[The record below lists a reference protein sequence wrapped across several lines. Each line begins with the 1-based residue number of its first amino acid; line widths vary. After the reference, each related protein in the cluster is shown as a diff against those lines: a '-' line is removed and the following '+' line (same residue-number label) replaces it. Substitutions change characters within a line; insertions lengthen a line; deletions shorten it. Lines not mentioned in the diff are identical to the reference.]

1 MKRINSIYR
10 IFVLFL
16 LISSG
21 SFLILYWYGTTNLKV
36 SLQRVAKIQMEYSFD
51 QLEQKI
57 KEIELESNSILTRE
71 ETKQLQV
78 AIVDNEDIY
87 NYVMNV
93 KTLREIFLERQKENS
108 GMAEFILY
116 WPEEGR
122 VLSSM
127 TKYGVKETLL
137 EKIRKEQKDVQW
149 LIDENEVYYCHKYE
163 TKWAENDDEPY
174 LIIRMERDWL
184 YRIKNMASGFDGGG
198 TLCLYGNE
206 ESLFPVD
213 SEGKQIQDKM
223 KELDVEPGMQEL
235 HIKKGRYQVVISSI
249 AENGLMLVTYYPLSK
264 MLLPVNNMTHITGG
278 LLLVALLIGAL
289 YLKMYNRNILLQ
301 LNMLTYK
308 LKRVEDGD
316 LTTQITELPD
326 NEFYYVF
333 DQFNHMIVRMN
344 ELFDETLKEQELRM
358 QAELEQLQLQINPH
372 FLYNSL
378 SYIVTV
384 AEEPD
389 AVRSM
394 AVHLSRYYRY
404 CTQKKMITTIKEEV
418 SYAKAYLEIMAM
430 RKRIRYTINMP
441 KEIGELP
448 IIPLILEPLIENAIE
463 HGLEGCES
471 AKQIE
476 IEIGWTPSR
485 AVMFAISDDG
495 EGMTKEQIAALK
507 ERISRKERKEE
518 ESVGLWNV
526 NQRLI
531 NYYSKSAA
539 LGFRRSRWGGLTVYF
554 TIRPERKEEIVEG
567 KIESNASINRR

>member
-16 LISSG
+16 IIIVG
-21 SFLILYWYGTTNLKV
+21 SFLILYWYSSANLKV

-51 QLEQKI
+51 QLDQKV
-57 KEIELESNSILTRE
+57 KEIELEASAVLASEDMKL
-71 ETKQLQV
+71 LQV
-78 AIVDNEDIY
+78 AIVDQEDIY
-87 NYVMNV
+87 SYVMKV
-93 KTLREIFLERQKENS
+93 KTMQQIFQKKQKTNS
-108 GMAEFILY
+108 GMAEFVLY
-116 WPEEGR
+116 WPKTQKMVSSSSIYGSTGIKEKK
-122 VLSSM
+122 VLNN
-127 TKYGVKETLL
+127 L
-137 EKIRKEQKDVQW
+137 KDGKW
-149 LIDENEVYYCHKYE
+149 IISENEIYFCKKYE
-163 TKWAENDDEPY
+163 TKWAEDDDEPY

-198 TLCLYGNE
+198 TLCLYDDKQ
-206 ESLFPVD
+206 SLFPVN
-213 SEGKQIQDKM
+213 SESAQIQGKM
-223 KELDVEPGMQEL
+223 KELDNEPGMQEL
-235 HIKKGRYQVVISSI
+235 SIENGRYQVVTSDI
-249 AENGLMLVTYYPLSK
+249 AKNGLTLVTYYPLSK
-264 MLLPVNNMTHITGG
+264 MLLPVNNITYITGAV
-278 LLLVALLIGAL
+278 LSVALLLGAL
-289 YLKMYNRNILLQ
+289 YLLMYNRNILMQ

-316 LTTQITELPD
+316 WTTQITQLPD

-333 DQFNHMIVRMN
+333 DQFNHMIIHMN
-344 ELFDETLKEQELRM
+344 ELFNETLKEQELRM

-389 AVRSM
+389 AVRGM

-418 SYAKAYLEIMAM
+418 SYAKSYLEIMAM
-430 RKRIRYTINMP
+430 RKRIRYTIEMP

-476 IEIGWTPSR
+476 IEIDWTKNG
-485 AVMFAISDDG
+485 AVSFAISDDG
-495 EGMTKEQIAALK
+495 EGMTKEQVSALK

-539 LGFRRSRWGGLTVYF
+539 LGFKRSRWGGLTVYF
-554 TIRPERKEEIVEG
+554 MIRPEKKKEE
-567 KIESNASINRR
+567 ESDASIDCR

>member
-10 IFVLFL
+10 IFELFL
-16 LISSG
+16 IIIVG
-21 SFLILYWYGTTNLKV
+21 IFLILYWYSSANLKV

-51 QLEQKI
+51 QLDQKV
-57 KEIELESNSILTRE
+57 KEIELEASAVLASEDMKL
-71 ETKQLQV
+71 LQV
-78 AIVDNEDIY
+78 AIVDQEDIY
-87 NYVMNV
+87 SYVMKV
-93 KTLREIFLERQKENS
+93 KTMQQIFQEKQKTNS
-108 GMAEFILY
+108 GMAEFALY
-116 WPEEGR
+116 WPKTQKMVSSSSIYGSTGIKEKK
-122 VLSSM
+122 VLNN
-127 TKYGVKETLL
+127 L
-137 EKIRKEQKDVQW
+137 KDGKW
-149 LIDENEVYYCHKYE
+149 IISENEIYFCKKYE
-163 TKWAENDDEPY
+163 TKWAEDDDEPY

-198 TLCLYGNE
+198 TLCLYDDKQ
-206 ESLFPVD
+206 SLFPVN
-213 SEGKQIQDKM
+213 SESAQIQGKM
-223 KELDVEPGMQEL
+223 KELDNEPGMQEL
-235 HIKKGRYQVVISSI
+235 SIENGRYQVVTSDI
-249 AENGLMLVTYYPLSK
+249 AKNGLTLVTYYPLSK
-264 MLLPVNNMTHITGG
+264 MLLPVNNITYITGAV
-278 LLLVALLIGAL
+278 LSVALLLGAL
-289 YLKMYNRNILLQ
+289 YLLMYNRNILMQ

-316 LTTQITELPD
+316 LTTQITQLPD

-333 DQFNHMIVRMN
+333 DQFNHMIIRMN
-344 ELFDETLKEQELRM
+344 ELFNETLKEQELRM

-389 AVRSM
+389 AVRGM

-418 SYAKAYLEIMAM
+418 SYAKSYLEIMSM
-430 RKRIRYTINMP
+430 RKRIRYSIDMP
-441 KEIGELP
+441 RDIGELP

-476 IEIGWTPSR
+476 IVIGWTSDQD
-485 AVMFAISDDG
+485 VSFSISDDG
-495 EGMTKEQIAALK
+495 EGMTKEQVAALRK
-507 ERISRKERKEE
+507 RISKKERKEE

-531 NYYSKSAA
+531 NYYSKSAE
-539 LGFRRSRWGGLTVYF
+539 LGFKRSRWGGLTVYF
-554 TIRPERKEEIVEG
+554 TIRPERKAEIAEG
-567 KIESNASINRR
+567 GNRKQCRY

>member
-16 LISSG
+16 IIIVG
-21 SFLILYWYGTTNLKV
+21 SFLILYWYSSANLKV

-51 QLEQKI
+51 QLDQKV
-57 KEIELESNSILTRE
+57 KEIELEASAVLASEDMKL
-71 ETKQLQV
+71 LQV
-78 AIVDNEDIY
+78 AIVDQEDIY
-87 NYVMNV
+87 SYVMKV
-93 KTLREIFLERQKENS
+93 KTMQQIFQEKQKTNS
-108 GMAEFILY
+108 GMAEFALY
-116 WPEEGR
+116 WPKTQKMVSSSSIYGSTGIKEKK
-122 VLSSM
+122 VLNN
-127 TKYGVKETLL
+127 L
-137 EKIRKEQKDVQW
+137 KDGKW
-149 LIDENEVYYCHKYE
+149 IISENEIYFCKKYE
-163 TKWAENDDEPY
+163 TKWAEDDDEPY

-198 TLCLYGNE
+198 TLCLYDDKQ
-206 ESLFPVD
+206 SLFSVN
-213 SEGKQIQDKM
+213 SESAQIQGKM
-223 KELDVEPGMQEL
+223 KELDNEPGMHEL
-235 HIKKGRYQVVISSI
+235 SIENGRYQVVTSDI
-249 AENGLMLVTYYPLSK
+249 AKNGLTLVTYYPLSK
-264 MLLPVNNMTHITGG
+264 MLLPVNNITYITGAV
-278 LLLVALLIGAL
+278 LSVALLLGAL
-289 YLKMYNRNILLQ
+289 YLLMYNRNILMQ

-316 LTTQITELPD
+316 WTTQITQLPD

-333 DQFNHMIVRMN
+333 DQFNHMIIHMN
-344 ELFDETLKEQELRM
+344 ELFNETLKEQELRM

-389 AVRSM
+389 AVRGM

-404 CTQKKMITTIKEEV
+404 CTKKKMITTIKEEV
-418 SYAKAYLEIMAM
+418 SYARSYLEIMAM
-430 RKRIRYTINMP
+430 RKRIRYNIDMP
-441 KEIGELP
+441 QDIGELP

-476 IEIGWTPSR
+476 IVIGWAPSR
-485 AVMFAISDDG
+485 AVTFAISDDG

-554 TIRPERKEEIVEG
+554 TIQPERKAEIKEG
-567 KIESNASINRR
+567 K

>member
-10 IFVLFL
+10 IFELFL
-16 LISSG
+16 IIIVG
-21 SFLILYWYGTTNLKV
+21 SFLILYWYSSANLKV

-51 QLEQKI
+51 QLDQKV
-57 KEIELESNSILTRE
+57 KEIELEASAVLASEDMKL
-71 ETKQLQV
+71 LQV
-78 AIVDNEDIY
+78 AIVDQEDIY
-87 NYVMNV
+87 SYVMKV
-93 KTLREIFLERQKENS
+93 KTMQQIFQEKQKTNS
-108 GMAEFILY
+108 GMAEFALY
-116 WPEEGR
+116 WPKTQKMVSSSSIYGSTGIKEKK
-122 VLSSM
+122 VLNN
-127 TKYGVKETLL
+127 L
-137 EKIRKEQKDVQW
+137 KDGKW
-149 LIDENEVYYCHKYE
+149 IISENEIYFCKKYE
-163 TKWAENDDEPY
+163 TKWAEDDDEPY

-198 TLCLYGNE
+198 TLCLYDDKQ
-206 ESLFPVD
+206 SLFPVN
-213 SEGKQIQDKM
+213 SESAQIQGKM
-223 KELDVEPGMQEL
+223 KELDNEPGMQEL
-235 HIKKGRYQVVISSI
+235 SIENGRYQVVTSDI
-249 AENGLMLVTYYPLSK
+249 AKNGLTLVTYYPLSK
-264 MLLPVNNMTHITGG
+264 MLLPVNNITYITGAV
-278 LLLVALLIGAL
+278 LSVALLLGAL
-289 YLKMYNRNILLQ
+289 YLLMYNRNILMQ

-316 LTTQITELPD
+316 LTTQITQLPD

-333 DQFNHMIVRMN
+333 DQFNHMIIRMN
-344 ELFDETLKEQELRM
+344 ELFNETLKEQELRM

-389 AVRSM
+389 AVRGM

-418 SYAKAYLEIMAM
+418 SYAKSYLEIMSM
-430 RKRIRYTINMP
+430 RKRIRYSIDMP
-441 KEIGELP
+441 RDIGELP

-476 IEIGWTPSR
+476 IVIGWTSDQD
-485 AVMFAISDDG
+485 VSFSISDDG
-495 EGMTKEQIAALK
+495 EGMTKEQVAALRK
-507 ERISRKERKEE
+507 RISKKERKEE

-531 NYYSKSAA
+531 NYYSKSAE
-539 LGFRRSRWGGLTVYF
+539 LGFKRSRWGGLTVYF
-554 TIRPERKEEIVEG
+554 TIRPERKAEIAEG
-567 KIESNASINRR
+567 GNRKQCRY

>member
-16 LISSG
+16 IIIVG
-21 SFLILYWYGTTNLKV
+21 SFLILYWYSSANLKV

-51 QLEQKI
+51 QLDQKV
-57 KEIELESNSILTRE
+57 KEIELEASAVLASEDMKL
-71 ETKQLQV
+71 LQV
-78 AIVDNEDIY
+78 AIVDQEDIY
-87 NYVMNV
+87 SYVMKV
-93 KTLREIFLERQKENS
+93 KTMQQIFQEKQKTNS
-108 GMAEFILY
+108 GMAEFVLY
-116 WPEEGR
+116 WPKTQKMVSSSSIYGSTGIKEKK
-122 VLSSM
+122 VLNN
-127 TKYGVKETLL
+127 L
-137 EKIRKEQKDVQW
+137 KDGKW
-149 LIDENEVYYCHKYE
+149 IISENEIYFCKKYE
-163 TKWAENDDEPY
+163 TKWAEDDDEPY

-198 TLCLYGNE
+198 TLCLYDDKQ
-206 ESLFPVD
+206 SLFPVN
-213 SEGKQIQDKM
+213 SESAQIQGKM
-223 KELDVEPGMQEL
+223 KELDNEPGMQEL
-235 HIKKGRYQVVISSI
+235 SIENGRYQVVTSDI
-249 AENGLMLVTYYPLSK
+249 AKNGLTLVTYYPLSK
-264 MLLPVNNMTHITGG
+264 MLLPVNNITYITGAV
-278 LLLVALLIGAL
+278 LSVALLLGAL
-289 YLKMYNRNILLQ
+289 YLLMYNRNILMQ

-316 LTTQITELPD
+316 WTTQITQLPD

-333 DQFNHMIVRMN
+333 DQFNHMIIHMN
-344 ELFDETLKEQELRM
+344 ELFNETLKEQELRM

-389 AVRSM
+389 AVRGM

-418 SYAKAYLEIMAM
+418 SYAKSYLEIMAM
-430 RKRIRYTINMP
+430 RKRIRYTIEMP

-476 IEIGWTPSR
+476 IEIDWTKNG
-485 AVMFAISDDG
+485 AVSFAISDDG
-495 EGMTKEQIAALK
+495 EGMTKEQVSALK

-539 LGFRRSRWGGLTVYF
+539 LGFKRSRWGGLTVYF
-554 TIRPERKEEIVEG
+554 MIRPEKKKEE
-567 KIESNASINRR
+567 ESDASIDCR

>member
-16 LISSG
+16 IVIVG
-21 SFLILYWYGTTNLKV
+21 SFLILYWYSSANLKV

-51 QLEQKI
+51 QLDQKV
-57 KEIELESNSILTRE
+57 KEIELEASAVLASEDMKL
-71 ETKQLQV
+71 LQV
-78 AIVDNEDIY
+78 AIVDQEDIY
-87 NYVMNV
+87 SYVMKV
-93 KTLREIFLERQKENS
+93 KTMQQIFQEKQKTNS
-108 GMAEFILY
+108 GMAEFALY
-116 WPEEGR
+116 WPKTQKMVSSSSIYGSTGIKEKK
-122 VLSSM
+122 VLNN
-127 TKYGVKETLL
+127 L
-137 EKIRKEQKDVQW
+137 KDGKW
-149 LIDENEVYYCHKYE
+149 IISENEIYFCKKYE
-163 TKWAENDDEPY
+163 TKWAEDDDEPY

-198 TLCLYGNE
+198 TLCLYDDKQ
-206 ESLFPVD
+206 SLFPVN
-213 SEGKQIQDKM
+213 SESAQIQGKM
-223 KELDVEPGMQEL
+223 KELDNEPGMHEL
-235 HIKKGRYQVVISSI
+235 SIENGRYQVVTSDI
-249 AENGLMLVTYYPLSK
+249 AKNGLTLVTYYPLSK
-264 MLLPVNNMTHITGG
+264 MLLPVNNITYITGAV
-278 LLLVALLIGAL
+278 LSVALLLGAL
-289 YLKMYNRNILLQ
+289 YLLMYNRNILMQ

-316 LTTQITELPD
+316 WTTQITQLPD

-333 DQFNHMIVRMN
+333 DQFNHMN
-344 ELFDETLKEQELRM
+344 ELFNETLKEQELRM

-378 SYIVTV
+378 SYIVIV

-389 AVRSM
+389 AVRGM

-404 CTQKKMITTIKEEV
+404 CTKKKMITTIKEEV
-418 SYAKAYLEIMAM
+418 SYARSYLEIMAM
-430 RKRIRYTINMP
+430 RKRIRYNIDMP
-441 KEIGELP
+441 QDIGELP

-476 IEIGWTPSR
+476 IVIRWTSDQD
-485 AVMFAISDDG
+485 VSFSISDDG
-495 EGMTKEQIAALK
+495 EGMTKEQIAVLR

-531 NYYSKSAA
+531 NYYSKSAE
-539 LGFRRSRWGGLTVYF
+539 LGFKRSRWGGLTVYF
-554 TIRPERKEEIVEG
+554 TIRPERKAEIAEG
-567 KIESNASINRR
+567 KIENNAGINCR

>member
-16 LISSG
+16 IIIVG
-21 SFLILYWYGTTNLKV
+21 SFLILYWYSSANLKV
-36 SLQRVAKIQMEYSFD
+36 SLQRVVKIQMEYSFD
-51 QLEQKI
+51 QLDQKV
-57 KEIELESNSILTRE
+57 KEIELEASAVLASEDMKL
-71 ETKQLQV
+71 LQV
-78 AIVDNEDIY
+78 AIVDQEDIY
-87 NYVMNV
+87 SYVMKV
-93 KTLREIFLERQKENS
+93 KTMQQIFQEKQKTNS
-108 GMAEFILY
+108 GMAEFALY
-116 WPEEGR
+116 WPKTQKMVSSSSIYGSTGIKEKK
-122 VLSSM
+122 VLNN
-127 TKYGVKETLL
+127 L
-137 EKIRKEQKDVQW
+137 KDGKW
-149 LIDENEVYYCHKYE
+149 IISENEIYFCKKYE
-163 TKWAENDDEPY
+163 TKWAEDDDEPY

-198 TLCLYGNE
+198 TLCLYDDKQ
-206 ESLFPVD
+206 SLFPVN
-213 SEGKQIQDKM
+213 SESAQIQGKM
-223 KELDVEPGMQEL
+223 KELDNEPGMQEL
-235 HIKKGRYQVVISSI
+235 SIENGRYQVVTSDI
-249 AENGLMLVTYYPLSK
+249 AKNGLTLVTYYPLSK
-264 MLLPVNNMTHITGG
+264 MLLPVNNITYITGAV
-278 LLLVALLIGAL
+278 LSVALLLGAL
-289 YLKMYNRNILLQ
+289 YLLMYNRNILMQ

-316 LTTQITELPD
+316 WTTQITELPD

-384 AEEPD
+384 AEQPD

-418 SYAKAYLEIMAM
+418 SYAKSYLEIMAM
-430 RKRIRYTINMP
+430 RKRIRYTIEMP

-476 IEIGWTPSR
+476 IDWTKNG
-485 AVMFAISDDG
+485 AVSFAISDDG
-495 EGMTKEQIAALK
+495 EGMTKEQVSALK

-539 LGFRRSRWGGLTVYF
+539 LGFKRSRWGGLTVYF
-554 TIRPERKEEIVEG
+554 MIRPEKKKEE
-567 KIESNASINRR
+567 ESDASIDCR

>member
-16 LISSG
+16 IIIVG
-21 SFLILYWYGTTNLKV
+21 SFLILYWYSSANLKV

-51 QLEQKI
+51 QLDQKV
-57 KEIELESNSILTRE
+57 KEIELEASAVLASEDMKL
-71 ETKQLQV
+71 LQV
-78 AIVDNEDIY
+78 AIVDQEDIY
-87 NYVMNV
+87 SYVMKV
-93 KTLREIFLERQKENS
+93 KTMQQIFQEKQKTNS
-108 GMAEFILY
+108 GMAEFALY
-116 WPEEGR
+116 WPKTQKMVSSSSIYGSTGIKEKK
-122 VLSSM
+122 VLNN
-127 TKYGVKETLL
+127 L
-137 EKIRKEQKDVQW
+137 KDGKW
-149 LIDENEVYYCHKYE
+149 IISENEIYFCKKYE
-163 TKWAENDDEPY
+163 TKWAEDDDEPY

-198 TLCLYGNE
+198 TLCLYDDKQ
-206 ESLFPVD
+206 SLFPVN
-213 SEGKQIQDKM
+213 SESAQIQGKM
-223 KELDVEPGMQEL
+223 KELDNEPGMQEL
-235 HIKKGRYQVVISSI
+235 SIENGRYQVVTSDI
-249 AENGLMLVTYYPLSK
+249 AKNGLTLVTYYPLSK
-264 MLLPVNNMTHITGG
+264 MLLPVNNITYITGAV
-278 LLLVALLIGAL
+278 LSVALLLGAL
-289 YLKMYNRNILLQ
+289 YLLMYNRNILMQ

-316 LTTQITELPD
+316 WTTQITELPD

-333 DQFNHMIVRMN
+333 DQFNYMIVRMN

-384 AEEPD
+384 AEQPD

-418 SYAKAYLEIMAM
+418 SYAKSYLEIMAM
-430 RKRIRYTINMP
+430 RKRIRYTIEMP

-476 IEIGWTPSR
+476 IEIDWTKNG
-485 AVMFAISDDG
+485 AVSFAISDDG
-495 EGMTKEQIAALK
+495 EGMTKEQVSALK

-539 LGFRRSRWGGLTVYF
+539 LGFKRSRWGGLTVYF
-554 TIRPERKEEIVEG
+554 MIRPEKKKEE
-567 KIESNASINRR
+567 ESDASIDCR

>member
-10 IFVLFL
+10 IFMLFL
-16 LISSG
+16 IIIVG
-21 SFLILYWYGTTNLKV
+21 SFLILYWYSSANLKV

-51 QLEQKI
+51 QLDQKV
-57 KEIELESNSILTRE
+57 KEIELEASAVLASEDMKL
-71 ETKQLQV
+71 LQV
-78 AIVDNEDIY
+78 AIVDQEDIY
-87 NYVMNV
+87 SYVMKV
-93 KTLREIFLERQKENS
+93 KTMQQIFQEKQKTNS
-108 GMAEFILY
+108 GMAEFVLY
-116 WPEEGR
+116 WPKTQKMVSSSSIYGSTGIKEKK
-122 VLSSM
+122 VLNN
-127 TKYGVKETLL
+127 L
-137 EKIRKEQKDVQW
+137 KDGKW
-149 LIDENEVYYCHKYE
+149 IISENEIYFCKKYE
-163 TKWAENDDEPY
+163 TKWAEDDDEPY

-198 TLCLYGNE
+198 TLCLYDDKQ
-206 ESLFPVD
+206 SLFPVN
-213 SEGKQIQDKM
+213 SESAQIQGKM
-223 KELDVEPGMQEL
+223 KELDNEPGMQEL
-235 HIKKGRYQVVISSI
+235 SIENGRYQVVTSDI
-249 AENGLMLVTYYPLSK
+249 AKNGLTLVTYYPLSK
-264 MLLPVNNMTHITGG
+264 MLLPVNNITYITGAV
-278 LLLVALLIGAL
+278 LSVALLLGAL
-289 YLKMYNRNILLQ
+289 YLLMYNRNILMQ

-316 LTTQITELPD
+316 WTTQITQLPD

-333 DQFNHMIVRMN
+333 DQFNHMIIHMN
-344 ELFDETLKEQELRM
+344 ELFNETLKEQELRM

-389 AVRSM
+389 AVRGM

-418 SYAKAYLEIMAM
+418 SYAKSYLEIMAM
-430 RKRIRYTINMP
+430 RKRIRYTIEMP

-476 IEIGWTPSR
+476 IEIDWTKNG
-485 AVMFAISDDG
+485 AVSFAISDDG
-495 EGMTKEQIAALK
+495 EGMTKEQVSALK

-539 LGFRRSRWGGLTVYF
+539 LGFKRSRWGGLTVYF
-554 TIRPERKEEIVEG
+554 MIRPEKKKEE
-567 KIESNASINRR
+567 ESDASIDCR

>member
-1 MKRINSIYR
+1 MKRIYSIYR

-16 LISSG
+16 IIIVG
-21 SFLILYWYGTTNLKV
+21 SFLILYWYSSANLKV

-51 QLEQKI
+51 QLDQKV
-57 KEIELESNSILTRE
+57 KEIELEASAVLASEDMKL
-71 ETKQLQV
+71 LQV
-78 AIVDNEDIY
+78 AIVDQEDIY
-87 NYVMNV
+87 SYVMKV
-93 KTLREIFLERQKENS
+93 KTMQQIFQEKQKTNS
-108 GMAEFILY
+108 GMAEFALY
-116 WPEEGR
+116 WPKTQKMVSSSSIYGSTGIKEKK
-122 VLSSM
+122 VLNN
-127 TKYGVKETLL
+127 L
-137 EKIRKEQKDVQW
+137 KDGKW
-149 LIDENEVYYCHKYE
+149 IISENEIYFCKKYE
-163 TKWAENDDEPY
+163 TKWAEDDDEPY

-198 TLCLYGNE
+198 TLCLYDDKQ
-206 ESLFPVD
+206 SLFPVN
-213 SEGKQIQDKM
+213 SESAQIQGKM
-223 KELDVEPGMQEL
+223 KELDNEPGMQEL
-235 HIKKGRYQVVISSI
+235 SIENGRYQVVTSDI
-249 AENGLMLVTYYPLSK
+249 AKNGLTLVTYYPLSK
-264 MLLPVNNMTHITGG
+264 MLLPVNNITYITGAV
-278 LLLVALLIGAL
+278 LSVALLLGAL
-289 YLKMYNRNILLQ
+289 YLLMYNRNILMQ

-316 LTTQITELPD
+316 WTTQITELPD

-384 AEEPD
+384 AEQPD

-418 SYAKAYLEIMAM
+418 SYAKSYLEIMAM
-430 RKRIRYTINMP
+430 RKRIRYTIEMP

-476 IEIGWTPSR
+476 IEIDWTKNG
-485 AVMFAISDDG
+485 AVSFAISDDG
-495 EGMTKEQIAALK
+495 EGMTKEQVSALK

-539 LGFRRSRWGGLTVYF
+539 LGFKRSRWGGLTVYF
-554 TIRPERKEEIVEG
+554 MIRPEKKKEE
-567 KIESNASINRR
+567 ESDASIDCR

>member
-16 LISSG
+16 IIIVG
-21 SFLILYWYGTTNLKV
+21 SFLILYWYSSANLKV

-51 QLEQKI
+51 QLDQKV
-57 KEIELESNSILTRE
+57 KEIELEASAVLASEDMKL
-71 ETKQLQV
+71 LQV
-78 AIVDNEDIY
+78 AIVDQEDIY
-87 NYVMNV
+87 SYVMKV
-93 KTLREIFLERQKENS
+93 KTMQQIFQEKQKTNS
-108 GMAEFILY
+108 GMAEFALY
-116 WPEEGR
+116 WPKTQKMVSSSSIYGSTGIKEKK
-122 VLSSM
+122 VLNN
-127 TKYGVKETLL
+127 L
-137 EKIRKEQKDVQW
+137 KDGKW
-149 LIDENEVYYCHKYE
+149 IISENEIYFCKKYE
-163 TKWAENDDEPY
+163 TKWAEDDDEPY

-198 TLCLYGNE
+198 TLCLYDDKQ
-206 ESLFPVD
+206 SLFSVN
-213 SEGKQIQDKM
+213 SESAQIQGKM
-223 KELDVEPGMQEL
+223 KELDNEPGMQEL
-235 HIKKGRYQVVISSI
+235 SIENGRYQVVTSDI
-249 AENGLMLVTYYPLSK
+249 AKNGLTLVTYYPLSK
-264 MLLPVNNMTHITGG
+264 MLLPVNNITYITGAV
-278 LLLVALLIGAL
+278 LSVALLLGAL
-289 YLKMYNRNILLQ
+289 YLLMYNRNILMQ

-316 LTTQITELPD
+316 WTTQITELPD

-384 AEEPD
+384 AEQPD

-418 SYAKAYLEIMAM
+418 SYAKSYLEIMAM
-430 RKRIRYTINMP
+430 RKRIRYTIEMP

-476 IEIGWTPSR
+476 IEIDWTKNG
-485 AVMFAISDDG
+485 AVSFAISDDG
-495 EGMTKEQIAALK
+495 EGMTKEQVSALK

-539 LGFRRSRWGGLTVYF
+539 LGFKRSRWGGLTVYF
-554 TIRPERKEEIVEG
+554 MIRPEKKKEE
-567 KIESNASINRR
+567 ESDASIDCR

>member
-16 LISSG
+16 IIIVG
-21 SFLILYWYGTTNLKV
+21 SFLILYWYSSANLKV

-51 QLEQKI
+51 QLDQKV
-57 KEIELESNSILTRE
+57 KEIELEASAVLASEDMKL
-71 ETKQLQV
+71 LQV
-78 AIVDNEDIY
+78 AIVDQEDIY
-87 NYVMNV
+87 SYVMKV
-93 KTLREIFLERQKENS
+93 KTMQQIFQEKQKTNS
-108 GMAEFILY
+108 GMAEFALY
-116 WPEEGR
+116 WPKTQKMVSSSSIYGSTGIKEKK
-122 VLSSM
+122 VLNN
-127 TKYGVKETLL
+127 L
-137 EKIRKEQKDVQW
+137 KDGKW
-149 LIDENEVYYCHKYE
+149 IISENEIYFCKKYE
-163 TKWAENDDEPY
+163 TKWAEDDDEPY

-198 TLCLYGNE
+198 TLCLYDDKQ
-206 ESLFPVD
+206 SLFPVN
-213 SEGKQIQDKM
+213 SESAQIQGKM
-223 KELDVEPGMQEL
+223 KELDNEPGMQEL
-235 HIKKGRYQVVISSI
+235 SIENGRYQVVTSDI
-249 AENGLMLVTYYPLSK
+249 AKNGLTLVTYYPLSK
-264 MLLPVNNMTHITGG
+264 MLLPVNNITYITGAA
-278 LLLVALLIGAL
+278 LSVALLLGAL
-289 YLKMYNRNILLQ
+289 YLLMYNRNILMQ

-316 LTTQITELPD
+316 WTTQITELPD

-384 AEEPD
+384 AEQPD

-418 SYAKAYLEIMAM
+418 SYAKSYLEIMAM
-430 RKRIRYTINMP
+430 RKRIRYTIEMP

-476 IEIGWTPSR
+476 IEIDWTKNG
-485 AVMFAISDDG
+485 AVSFAISDDG
-495 EGMTKEQIAALK
+495 EGMTKEQVSALK

-539 LGFRRSRWGGLTVYF
+539 LGFKRSRWGGLTVYF
-554 TIRPERKEEIVEG
+554 MIRPEKKKEE
-567 KIESNASINRR
+567 ESDASIDCR

>member
-16 LISSG
+16 IIIVG
-21 SFLILYWYGTTNLKV
+21 SFLILYWYSSANLKV

-51 QLEQKI
+51 QLDQKV
-57 KEIELESNSILTRE
+57 KEIELEASAVLASEDMKL
-71 ETKQLQV
+71 LQV
-78 AIVDNEDIY
+78 AIVDQEDIY
-87 NYVMNV
+87 SYVMKV
-93 KTLREIFLERQKENS
+93 KTMQQIFQEKQKTNS
-108 GMAEFILY
+108 GMAEFALY
-116 WPEEGR
+116 WPKTQKMVSSSSIYGSTGIKEKK
-122 VLSSM
+122 VLNN
-127 TKYGVKETLL
+127 L
-137 EKIRKEQKDVQW
+137 KDGKW
-149 LIDENEVYYCHKYE
+149 IISENEIYFCKKYE
-163 TKWAENDDEPY
+163 TKWAEDDDEPY

-198 TLCLYGNE
+198 TLCLYDDKQ
-206 ESLFPVD
+206 SLFPVN
-213 SEGKQIQDKM
+213 SESAQIQGKM
-223 KELDVEPGMQEL
+223 KELDNEPGMQEL
-235 HIKKGRYQVVISSI
+235 SIENGRYQVVTSDI
-249 AENGLMLVTYYPLSK
+249 AKNGLTLVTYYPLSK
-264 MLLPVNNMTHITGG
+264 MLLPVNNITYITGAV
-278 LLLVALLIGAL
+278 LSVALLLGAL
-289 YLKMYNRNILLQ
+289 YLLMYNRNILMQ

-316 LTTQITELPD
+316 WTTQITELPD

-384 AEEPD
+384 AEQPD

-418 SYAKAYLEIMAM
+418 SYAKSYLEIMAM
-430 RKRIRYTINMP
+430 RKRIRYTIEMP

-448 IIPLILEPLIENAIE
+448 IISLILEPLIENAIE

-476 IEIGWTPSR
+476 IEIDWTKNG
-485 AVMFAISDDG
+485 AVSFAISDDG
-495 EGMTKEQIAALK
+495 EGMTKEQVSALK

-539 LGFRRSRWGGLTVYF
+539 LGFKRSRWGGLTVYF
-554 TIRPERKEEIVEG
+554 MIRPEKKKEE
-567 KIESNASINRR
+567 ESDASIDCR

>member
-16 LISSG
+16 IIIVG
-21 SFLILYWYGTTNLKV
+21 SFLILYWYSSTNLKV
-36 SLQRVAKIQMEYSFD
+36 SLQRVAKIQMEYSFGQLD
-51 QLEQKI
+51 QKV
-57 KEIELESNSILTRE
+57 KEIELEASAVLASEDMKL
-71 ETKQLQV
+71 LQV
-78 AIVDNEDIY
+78 AIVDQEDIY
-87 NYVMNV
+87 SYVMKV
-93 KTLREIFLERQKENS
+93 KTMQQIFQEKQKTNS
-108 GMAEFILY
+108 GMAEFALY
-116 WPEEGR
+116 WPKTQKMVSSSSIYGNTGIKER
-122 VLSSM
+122 KVLNN
-127 TKYGVKETLL
+127 L
-137 EKIRKEQKDVQW
+137 KDGKW
-149 LIDENEVYYCHKYE
+149 IISENEIYFCKKYE
-163 TKWAENDDEPY
+163 TKWAEDDDEPY

-198 TLCLYGNE
+198 TLCLYDDKQ
-206 ESLFPVD
+206 SLFPVN
-213 SEGKQIQDKM
+213 SESAQIQGKM
-223 KELDVEPGMQEL
+223 KELNNEPGMQEL
-235 HIKKGRYQVVISSI
+235 SIENGRYQVITSDI
-249 AENGLMLVTYYPLSK
+249 ARNGLTLVTYYPLSK
-264 MLLPVNNMTHITGG
+264 MLLPVNNITYITGAV
-278 LLLVALLIGAL
+278 LSVALLLGAL
-289 YLKMYNRNILLQ
+289 YLLMYNRNILMQ

-344 ELFDETLKEQELRM
+344 ELFDEALKEQELRM

-418 SYAKAYLEIMAM
+418 SYARSYLEIMAM
-430 RKRIRYTINMP
+430 RKRISYSIDIP
-441 KEIGELP
+441 QDIGELP

-471 AKQIE
+471 AKQIK
-476 IEIGWTPSR
+476 IEIGWTPSH
-485 AVMFAISDDG
+485 AVTFVISDDG

-554 TIRPERKEEIVEG
+554 TIRSERKAEIKEG
-567 KIESNASINRR
+567 K